1 MKYLVASVAIILFCI
16 PKINLISI
24 GNYNAGIRVDD
35 FLVALFAIIYIGD
48 RFIKRSSKI
57 SQAEAWF
64 LVYLLVVTISVIAN
78 GFIFGRGSM
87 LFPLRF
93 FEYFVFLYIGFIYS
107 AYSLSLEKILKVL
120 FLSNVITAYLQAA
133 GVIGG
138 FTVYGYRPDVSGRVI
153 GLTGGPWE
161 LGALMNFL
169 SCYYLINS
177 KSTAGK
183 YAAIGVAMSVILL
196 TGSRMSFLAEVL
208 VILAYTISVSG
219 VKKALKRVL
228 FILPVI
234 FISVYSFEESVV
246 AKRSE
251 SLLTIENVSAIQ
263 EYYDSVIVHN
273 GIPSWDEIGKVSRE
287 DIDASWGMRVLK
299 WIFAVKLFFTSIGY
313 VLFGVGAG
321 AYGNALDGGWL
332 RILTESGTI
341 GFYAFLQFFLS
352 VRKISPTF
360 KLICLAFAV
369 NMLMIDIYMSYK
381 VMALFLFLAGIYI
394 KQNALDQSTI
404 RLLNQKNNLA
414 LT

>member
-1 MKYLVASVAIILFCI
+1 MKYLVASVTIILLCI

-35 FLVALFAIIYIGD
+35 FLVALFAIIYISD
-48 RFIKRSSKI
+48 RIINRSSKI
-57 SQAEAWF
+57 SRTEAWF

-78 GFIFGRGSM
+78 SFIFGRGSI

-107 AYSLSLEKILKVL
+107 TYSLSIEKILKVL
-120 FLSNVITAYLQAA
+120 FLSNVIIACLQAA

-138 FTVYGYRPDVSGRVI
+138 FTVYGYRPDVSSRVI

-161 LGALMNFL
+161 LGTLMNFL

-183 YAAIGVAMSVILL
+183 YVAIGAAMSVILL

-219 VKKALKRVL
+219 VKKALKRIVL
-228 FILPVI
+228 ILPVI
-234 FISVYSFEESVV
+234 FISVYSLEESAV

-381 VMALFLFLAGIYI
+381 VMSLFLFLAGIYI

-404 RLLNQKNNLA
+404 RLLNQKK
-414 LT
+414 